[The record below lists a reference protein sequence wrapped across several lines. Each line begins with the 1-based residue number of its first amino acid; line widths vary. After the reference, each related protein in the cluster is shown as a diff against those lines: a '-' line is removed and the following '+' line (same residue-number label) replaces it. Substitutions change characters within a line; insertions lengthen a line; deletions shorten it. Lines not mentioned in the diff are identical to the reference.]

1 MANNPNDVIDLCDS
15 FILVDHRDLS
25 DALIELDTDDSLLVI
40 DSDDSVV
47 ELSHHVSISVNVAKH
62 SHIPKVEKQ
71 NRYLKPHL
79 PSHIFNNKKNLTNNQ
94 NTSKT
99 VSKHPIT
106 LSECPICFEILG
118 QNPLASTK
126 CGHVYCMECIKKHL
140 LIDRRCPTCRK
151 YLKGASSY
159 HSLYL
164 ST

>member
-1 MANNPNDVIDLCDS
+1 MWFFYTGRPSRFIRCPDWTRHWRFS
-15 FILVDHRDLS
+15 FSNRFRWF
-25 DALIELDTDDSLLVI
+25 
-40 DSDDSVV
+40 V

-79 PSHIFNNKKNLTNNQ
+79 PSHIFTNKKNLTNNQ